1 MTKLKDMWQKHRIL
15 VIVLLAVIIGAAI
28 GAGYGAWSGA
38 AWKNYQAS
46 YERWHEDM
54 KQKLGHAQNLPA
66 KTDDE
71 KTRKLDAYKQI
82 ATSLTQQKAH
92 CESPQLAQWQ
102 ESQQENARR
111 KDACAKLNERA
122 AAFNGSL
129 SEIIEYLESER
140 ALAALLGQAR
150 ADEKLAEKTW
160 AAQVEAWQKLRLEIE
175 KIPAD
180 DGAFASVKKGA
191 ITQTKAVATAWQKLV
206 AANKAKN
213 ETAFAKAEDGLEAAY
228 ENLGVITDES
238 SEQLRRLQENLDVS
252 YNDAF

>member
-1 MTKLKDMWQKHRIL
+1 MTKRKDIWQKHRIL

-38 AWKNYQAS
+38 AWKNYQVS
-46 YERWHEDM
+46 YEQWYEDV
-54 KQKLGHAQNLPA
+54 KRKLDQAQNLPA

-82 ATSLTQQKAH
+82 ATSLNQQKAH

-111 KDACAKLNERA
+111 KEACAKLNERT

-140 ALAALLGQAR
+140 ALAVLLEQVR
-150 ADEKLAEKTW
+150 AEEKLAEKTW
-160 AAQVEAWQKLRLEIE
+160 AAQSEEWQKLQSGIE
-175 KIPAD
+175 KLPA
-180 DGAFASVKKGA
+180 DGAFASVRKGA
-191 ITQTKAVATAWQKLV
+191 IAQTKAVATAWQKLV
-206 AANKAKN
+206 AANKAKD
-213 ETAFAKAEDGLEAAY
+213 ETAFAKAKDGLEAAY
-228 ENLGVITDES
+228 EGLGVITDES
-238 SEQLRRLQENLDVS
+238 SEQLRRLQESLDTRYS
-252 YNDAF
+252 DAF